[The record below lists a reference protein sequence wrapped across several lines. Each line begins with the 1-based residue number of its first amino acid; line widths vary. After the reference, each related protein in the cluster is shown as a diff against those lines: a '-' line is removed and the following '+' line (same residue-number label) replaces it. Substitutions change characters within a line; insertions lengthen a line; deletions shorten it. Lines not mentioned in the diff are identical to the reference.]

1 MAPALEAKSETESE
15 GAWLRYWRAQP
26 GSALFLI
33 AAIGGCTI
41 AFPLRGVF
49 PEGFGLLRQIAAG
62 AFIGLGFGMLPNAHR
77 IWD

>member
-1 MAPALEAKSETESE
+1 MAPAPEAKPETESE

-41 AFPLRGVF
+41 AFPLLDVL
-49 PEGFGLLRQIAAG
+49 PEGFGLLRQIAAV
-62 AFIGLGFGMLPNAHR
+62 AFIGLGFGMLPITHR
-77 IWD
+77 IGD